1 MTCDRAADQNVD
13 ARCASSDRVEA
24 ELLARKL
31 ACHRLHHP
39 DPTGL
44 LPGMQDDAAIT
55 IERLSMPVLRTQ
67 PSRGT
72 SPGEHGTYP
81 SFLQRS
87 LRF

>member
-1 MTCDRAADQNVD
+1 MSTRT
-13 ARCASSDRVEA
+13 CASSDRVEA

-72 SPGEHGTYP
+72 SPGTLDL
-81 SFLQRS
+81 SIISATLFAFLSDTR
-87 LRF
+87 RV